1 MLKKNLTLSF
11 IICLGLSFM
20 GVARQ
25 SKPTVDSL
33 AWLKGC
39 WASEDGK
46 VTEQWMAP
54 AGRAML
60 GMSRTV
66 ANGEMVAFE
75 FLQIRDIKDKG
86 VHFIAK
92 PSGQPEASFKLLRS
106 SDKEVV
112 FENPEHDFPQR
123 VIYRLKSDGSLVGR
137 IEGKQGDKEKGIDFP
152 YVRAKC
158 E

>member
-1 MLKKNLTLSF
+1 MLRRNLILSF
-11 IICLGLSFM
+11 IICLAFSFM
-20 GVARQ
+20 SFARE
-25 SKPTVDSL
+25 SKSTVDSL
-33 AWLKGC
+33 AWMKGC

-60 GMSRTV
+60 GMGRTV
-66 ANGEMVAFE
+66 MNGEMVAFE
-75 FLQIRDIKDKG
+75 FMQIRDIKDKG

-92 PSGQPEASFKLLRS
+92 PSGQAEASFKLVRS

-137 IEGKQGDKEKGIDFP
+137 IEGKQNGKEKGIDFP
-152 YVRAKC
+152 LIRAKC